1 MTSDLPLREH
11 VLDLLCGEGAHPNF
25 EKAVD
30 SIPARDRGAAAPG
43 IPHTLWQL
51 LEHLRICQWDI
62 LEYCRTPGTVSPK
75 FPDGYWPKTASPPDD
90 AAWDES
96 VAAVRADLK
105 SMSDLVADRSM
116 DLMAPLPH
124 APEHTLLREA
134 LLVADHNSYHVGQM
148 VQLRRALG
156 CW

>member
-11 VLDLLCGEGAHPNF
+11 VLDLLRGEGAHPNF

-30 SIPARDRGAAAPG
+30 SIPAQDRGASAPG

-51 LEHLRICQWDI
+51 LEHLRICQSDI
-62 LEYCRTPGTVSPK
+62 LEYCRTPGNVSPP
-75 FPDGYWPKTASPPDD
+75 FPDGYWPESASPPDN
-90 AAWDES
+90 AAWDNS

-105 SMSDLVADRSM
+105 SMCDLVADRPT
-116 DLMAPLPH
+116 DLLAPLPH

-134 LLVADHNSYHVGQM
+134 LLVADHNAYHVGQM